1 MSLLVYLSYFFFIS
15 EFVLMLSKRTKKSN
29 TSKRGDKGSLLIL
42 WLSVMIPLTAGFFI
56 INFGFGNFTGIFY
69 YYAGIIIF
77 AAGMIIRWIAI
88 LQLKKSFTVDVSV
101 NKEQLLK
108 TDGLYKRIR
117 HPSYLGLILIL
128 AGLSVSMCNYITFL
142 VIVIPIFF
150 AVLYRISV
158 EEKLLS
164 EEFGE
169 KYKNYK
175 KTTKKIIPGIY

>member
-1 MSLLVYLSYFFFIS
+1 
-15 EFVLMLSKRTKKSN
+15 MLSKRTKK
-29 TSKRGDKGSLLIL
+29 TTASKRGDKGSLLIL

-56 INFGFGNFTGIFY
+56 INYGIGNFTGIY
-69 YYAGIIIF
+69 YFYAGIIIF
-77 AAGMIIRWIAI
+77 AAGMIIRWTAI

-128 AGLSVSMCNYITFL
+128 AGLSVSMCNYISFL

-150 AVLYRISV
+150 SVLYRIGV

-164 EEFGE
+164 EEFGDTYE
-169 KYKNYK
+169 RYKAD
-175 KTTKKIIPGIY
+175 TKKIIPGIF